1 MKGDKNFMSRTVIL
15 TEKSSVA
22 QLVAKA
28 LKLNVK
34 KQGYYENQ
42 DGSMVCSWFMGHLL
56 EVKKP
61 DEINPDW
68 KSWKLDVL
76 PFDIDTDNEL
86 KIRTDVK
93 GQFKIVKDLI
103 VAKETTM
110 IISMPDAD
118 IEGVK
123 LQFELLDYIKNK
135 KPVKVVWIKDM
146 TEKTI
151 IKGVNNL
158 LEVREIESKYE
169 RGKARAYLD
178 YHLGMNMSRGA
189 TLTFGNGNLIRF
201 GRCITPLL
209 SLLVQREKEIEGFKP
224 VLYFEVSSVYGSGF
238 TGMLIS
244 GEKKDTKRFA
254 VKGEAE
260 GFVNG
265 LSKKGIV
272 KSCKSE
278 EKQTAAPKLFS
289 LQTLQSYLGGKYGIS
304 PDKTL
309 EICQSLYEKALT
321 TYPRTDSEFITKNQW
336 LEVQDYL
343 NAVKGFSQYKDIV
356 EGIKVDI
363 NKLDKNYVNDAKVTA
378 HSAIT
383 VTANEK
389 LASEY
394 EKLNDLEKKVF
405 DEILKRFIAI
415 FMPAYKYNSSEIIVD
430 VDGSQFISKG
440 NVPVSLGWK
449 ALYKKDGEKDTETDV
464 LPDLKEGEE
473 VEVSEF
479 KILDKQT
486 TAPTR
491 YGVGNIVALEKQY
504 KIGTPATQSSFI
516 PKLIQSGYV
525 EEKKGKYYATTLGK
539 QYIESLSA
547 VPELSNPNLATA
559 FEEKLESIENE
570 KLSLAD
576 FKAEMV
582 EKQKELIEKFKTA
595 DKLEKKEGS
604 DSGKAG
610 SKSLGVC
617 PLCGKDV
624 VENKKGYGCTGW
636 KDGCKF
642 TIWKTIAGKEITTAQ
657 AKELIEKGRTSK
669 IIKGFKKKDG
679 GSFNAYLVRKEDGS
693 IGFDFKKE

>member
-1 MKGDKNFMSRTVIL
+1 MSRTVIL

-22 QLVAKA
+22 QSVAKA

-34 KQGYYENQ
+34 KQGYFENQ
-42 DGSMVCSWFMGHLL
+42 DGSMVCTWCMGHLL

-103 VAKETTM
+103 TAKETTM
-110 IISMPDAD
+110 IISMPDKD
-118 IEGVK
+118 IEGYKV
-123 LQFELLDYIKNK
+123 QMELLDYIKNK
-135 KPVKVVWIKDM
+135 KPVKFAILNDQ

-169 RGKARAYLD
+169 RAKARAYLD

-224 VLYFEVSSVYGSGF
+224 VPYFEVSSVYGSGF
-238 TGMLIS
+238 TGMLID
-244 GEKKDTKRFA
+244 GEKKDIKRFA
-254 VKGEAE
+254 VKNEAE
-260 GFVNG
+260 SFVNG
-265 LSKKGIV
+265 LTKKGIV

-289 LQTLQSYLGGKYGIS
+289 LQSLQSHLGGKYGIS

-309 EICQSLYEKALT
+309 QICQSLYEKALT

-343 NAVKGFSQYKDIV
+343 DAVKGFSQYKDII

-363 NKLDKNYVNDAKVTA
+363 NKPDKNYVNDAKVTA

-405 DEILKRFIAI
+405 DEILKRFLAI

-430 VDGSQFISKG
+430 VDGSQFISRG

-449 ALYKKDGEKDTETDV
+449 TLYTKDGEKDTETETDV
-464 LPDLKEGEE
+464 LPDLKEGDS

-486 TAPTR
+486 TAPVR
-491 YGVGNIVALEKQY
+491 YGFANIMKLQDKY
-504 KIGTPATQSSFI
+504 KIGTAATQASFL

-604 DSGKAG
+604 SSSGKAG

-617 PLCGKDV
+617 PLCGKEV
-624 VENKKGYGCTGW
+624 IENKKGYGCVGW

-642 TIWKTIAGKEITTAQ
+642 TIWKTIAGKEITVAQ
-657 AKELIEKGRTSK
+657 AKELIENGKTSK

-679 GSFNAYLVRKEDGS
+679 SSFNAYLIRKEDGS
-693 IGFDFKKE
+693 IGFDLKKE